1 MRKGGER
8 LSLCVMCGGE
18 GWGRGEEEQWDVV
31 VLMCNLCVTCLLGQK
46 SLYSLVKTTVYHM
59 LKQTC
64 LLSHY

>member
-8 LSLCVMCGGE
+8 LSLCVMCIEERGGGGE
-18 GWGRGEEEQWDVV
+18 KRNN

-59 LKQTC
+59 C
-64 LLSHY
+64 